1 MVDCQNESQISG
13 LECMQAYLL
22 VCAMIEFGL
31 CLFEFIQGGGCM
43 SGLISALPCFCELV
57 ATWLGGGGQAHIMVY
72 KVSSH
77 TRFES
82 GHRHHISAL
91 PLPLPLEPVLPAQA
105 GFALPH
111 LIPLAP
117 VRRVAGQD
125 CRGRPPR
132 PERRVAAR
140 AELHG
145 APAACGRATSR
156 PGCRRGEGPSSAS

>member
-13 LECMQAYLL
+13 VECMQAYLL
-22 VCAMIEFGL
+22 VCDMIEFGL

-125 CRGRPPR
+125 RRGRPPR

-140 AELHG
+140 AEPHG
-145 APAACGRATSR
+145 APAAC
-156 PGCRRGEGPSSAS
+156 

>member
-1 MVDCQNESQISG
+1 
-13 LECMQAYLL
+13 
-22 VCAMIEFGL
+22 
-31 CLFEFIQGGGCM
+31 M

-117 VRRVAGQD
+117 VRRLAGQD
-125 CRGRPPR
+125 RRGRPPR

-145 APAACGRATSR
+145 APAAC
-156 PGCRRGEGPSSAS
+156 